1 MKHLAL
7 VLVLAVAASPGFT
20 QGVEEAS
27 PKPTGP
33 AKKAKSKRID
43 VVNAEALRFVYYRP
57 HAASARQVAGALQDL
72 SLSHLF
78 VGTDSSNSRRV
89 REVQTI
95 GDSLVFYSTP
105 DRIEK
110 LQALTKKIE
119 EAFGGH
125 DAREGG
131 ERFVTARY
139 APRFISINDA
149 LQALQP
155 FHRSI
160 TVDPSRGQT
169 ARNISQLSDRGIVML
184 RDTKKNVDEMLGILN
199 DLDQPRTQLTL
210 DCLVIR
216 GWSKNESVRLPSDL
230 VEHMKRMTEFSGFER
245 LTGGIVRMTATGPSV
260 FLSMAGKDGLDA
272 SLDIRPSGYDATTRT
287 LSLSRVD
294 FQVQQRP
301 APDQPA
307 VRQRLST
314 STSLPVDRYTVL
326 GAMGE
331 QPIFLVFRIHPD

>member
-1 MKHLAL
+1 MKSIALFLILA
-7 VLVLAVAASPGFT
+7 AAASLGIA
-20 QGVEEAS
+20 QGVEKAAPKPAETPPTAKSRPTDIVEAS
-27 PKPTGP
+27 
-33 AKKAKSKRID
+33 
-43 VVNAEALRFVYYRP
+43 ALRFVYYRP
-57 HAASARQVAGALQDL
+57 RAASAREVAAALQDL
-72 SLSHLF
+72 YLSHLS
-78 VGTDSSNSRRV
+78 VKTDSSNSRRV

-110 LQALTKKIE
+110 LRSLTKKIE
-119 EAFGGH
+119 EAFGGQE
-125 DAREGG
+125 AMEGA

-139 APRFISINDA
+139 APRFISLTDA
-149 LQALQP
+149 LQALQS
-155 FHRSI
+155 FQRSI

-184 RDTKKNVDEMLGILN
+184 RDTKKNVDEMLRILN

-210 DCLVIR
+210 ECLVIR
-216 GWSKNESVRLPSDL
+216 GWYKAESANLPPDL
-230 VEHMKRMTEFSGFER
+230 VTHMKQLTEFSGFER

-260 FLSMAGKDGLDA
+260 SLNMAGKNSLDA
-272 SLDIRPSGYDATTRT
+272 SLDLRPSGYDQATRT

-294 FQVQQRP
+294 FQVQQVTGP
-301 APDQPA
+301 GQPP

-331 QPIFLVFRIHPD
+331 QPIFLVFRIRPD